1 MCQTLCDFYQFEQK
15 RVATTPL
22 KRLTIKRASTST
34 QLRKSFRK
42 KSRKH
47 GSLKD
52 GHKVVDMDTQALS
65 DMGPFGRRVRALGI
79 LINAELDLMKDT
91 LPIEYH
97 TTVLD
102 IIVAPG
108 IFWKM
113 LYK

>member
-1 MCQTLCDFYQFEQK
+1 M
-15 RVATTPL
+15 ATTPL